1 MGDDHE
7 ARRIFTDLRVRSRR
21 RLAWIILAL
30 VLGALVAFHAWGT
43 TDDLRCVR
51 EAATRLHIDP
61 PALAYDPDLKHR
73 ALYVWSTIILRP
85 DADCGVIVHE
95 LVHHRQFRDAG
106 GPAAD
111 AIEWLA
117 REIQARR
124 LELMWRGMQ

>member
-1 MGDDHE
+1 MNDEHE
-7 ARRIFTDLRVRSRR
+7 PRLIFTGIRVRARC
-21 RLAWIILAL
+21 RLTVVLA
-30 VLGALVAFHAWGT
+30 VLLLLCLAAFHALAT
-43 TDDLRCVR
+43 TEELRCVR
-51 EAATRLHIDP
+51 ETAARLHIDP
-61 PALAYDPDLKHR
+61 PALAYDPELKHR
-73 ALYVWSTIILRP
+73 ALYVWSTIIVRP